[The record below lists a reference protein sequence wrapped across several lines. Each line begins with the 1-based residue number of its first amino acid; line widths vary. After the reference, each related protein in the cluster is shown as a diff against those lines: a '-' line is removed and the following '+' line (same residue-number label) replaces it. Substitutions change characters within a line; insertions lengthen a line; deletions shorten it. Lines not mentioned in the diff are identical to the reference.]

1 MREIK
6 FEFEELPLGSIK
18 TADGL
23 VCQIEVTA
31 WGRAVIAYGVDD
43 WTVRQIEIDASAKV
57 DGRWVTH
64 GAPLDANHPLSRL
77 IATALREREND
88 RILERIVDDMRE
100 AGLAP
105 WSAAREHG
113 TLNHR
118 QQGIA
123 R

>member
-1 MREIK
+1 MREIN

-31 WGRAVIAYGVDD
+31 WGRAVIAYGADD
-43 WTVRQIEIDASAKV
+43 WTVRHIEIDASAKV
-57 DGRWVTH
+57 DGRWVTR
-64 GAPLDANHPLSRL
+64 GAPLDAHHPLSRL
-77 IATALREREND
+77 IADALRTRENE

-100 AGLAP
+100 AGLLPFNPAV
-105 WSAAREHG
+105 EHS